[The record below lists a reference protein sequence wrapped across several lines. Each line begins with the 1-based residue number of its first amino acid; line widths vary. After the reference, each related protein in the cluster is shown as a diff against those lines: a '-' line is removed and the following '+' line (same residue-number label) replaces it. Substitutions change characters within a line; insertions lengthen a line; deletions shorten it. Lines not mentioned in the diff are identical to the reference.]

1 MMNTLHINF
10 NNLSKRKKVNKN
22 PQICA
27 VIAFIIVEYEKKTPK
42 IQQISIIIKRLIKI
56 TSLSIVNNNNNL

>member
-10 NNLSKRKKVNKN
+10 NNLSKTKKINKN

-27 VIAFIIVEYEKKTPK
+27 VIAFIIVEYEKKRQK
-42 IQQISIIIKRLIKI
+42 FNKLVS
-56 TSLSIVNNNNNL
+56 